1 MSHLEIVKEV
11 LNEKFKGKSV
21 NPDNNG
27 CLYRNEN
34 GQWCVV
40 GCFIPDDS
48 IIFYNHN
55 DEDVYVVEDW
65 DLANYMPLTVEGLK
79 QWQGIHDTLDQSE
92 SVDEQRDILINAYTE
107 LEERYINK
115 SFKGKL

>member
-11 LNEKFKGKSV
+11 LHEKFKGKSV

-34 GQWCVV
+34 GKRCVV

-48 IIFYNHN
+48 PIFDNHN
-55 DEDVYVVEDW
+55 QDEAIVIEDW
-65 DLANYMPLTVEGLK
+65 GLANRMPLTMKGLQK
-79 QWQGIHDTLDQSE
+79 WQEIHDTLDQSK
-92 SVDEQRDILINAYTE
+92 SVNEQRDILINAYTE
-107 LEERYINK
+107 LEERYLNK
-115 SFKGKL
+115 SFNGKL